1 MAQLK
6 PEVTIIRKGNPSKG
20 VRQGNRKSVLGLV
33 HLGVAQAK
41 AFAAVDEGELR
52 NGVMG
57 KANDDKP
64 IGYNEEGGEKASQ
77 QLQVK
82 VKEGEGVV
90 GDAVAHAI
98 HQEFGTRYMAPQA
111 FLRPSLAITSGAEG
125 KDIILRTNAEQM
137 RGALKE
143 GQKRETFR

>member
-41 AFAAVDEGELR
+41 ALAPVDKGQLR
-52 NGVMG
+52 NSIMG
-57 KANDDKP
+57 KANDDKA
-64 IGYNEEGGEKASQ
+64 IGFNQEGGEKATLK
-77 QLQVK
+77 LQETVSD
-82 VKEGEGVV
+82 GQGVV
-90 GDAVAHAI
+90 GSAAEYAVW
-98 HQEFGTRYMAPQA
+98 QEFGTRKMAPQP
-111 FLRPSLAITSGAEG
+111 FLRPALS
-125 KDIILRTNAEQM
+125 ILRGADAKEVIKKTNAEQM